1 MKQRKKPI
9 QRWVGLALAVVL
21 LAGLTLSLV
30 GAGRA
35 APENPLQAQETE
47 PLEQETLAGTVG
59 GLTSAEQAELELE
72 REEQEQPQ
80 QQEIG
85 RASCRERV

>member
-35 APENPLQAQETE
+35 APENPLQAQKTE

-80 QQEIG
+80 QQEDPQP
-85 RASCRERV
+85 E